1 MFGGRLKNM
10 LIDKDSYYLN
20 TEAKTVTVLDEG
32 GEVVGYFYCPYIP
45 KVFVESLER
54 IRKTSK
60 EERR

>member
-1 MFGGRLKNM
+1 M